1 VDVLFLIPNS
11 KKINYQSLAK
21 KYSAI
26 ETPTWGLLL
35 AESCRAF
42 GMQVCILD
50 VNAENLGNDE
60 IYSRVVSIN
69 PRILCFVVYGQNVNA
84 GTANMQGA
92 TDLSNF
98 LKKKKNTLL
107 IAFIGSHVQALPY
120 DTLKKEKS
128 IDFVFTNEGVYAL
141 RNILNLEGL
150 ITSNLKNIKGIAF
163 RESKN
168 IIINPHEETVPTNKM
183 DIDLPG
189 YAWDLLPFNK
199 KPFDLYRSPLW
210 HAEYDENKRSPYAS
224 LHTSLGCQFK
234 CSFCMIN
241 LINRNDEDKVGVAS
255 NYSQMRFWS
264 PNFIIKQFHMLK
276 EWG

>member
-1 VDVLFLIPNS
+1 MDVLFLIPNS

-98 LKKKKNTLL
+98 LKKKK
-107 IAFIGSHVQALPY
+107 
-120 DTLKKEKS
+120 
-128 IDFVFTNEGVYAL
+128 
-141 RNILNLEGL
+141 IL
-150 ITSNLKNIKGIAF
+150 
-163 RESKN
+163 
-168 IIINPHEETVPTNKM
+168 
-183 DIDLPG
+183 
-189 YAWDLLPFNK
+189 
-199 KPFDLYRSPLW
+199 
-210 HAEYDENKRSPYAS
+210 
-224 LHTSLGCQFK
+224 C
-234 CSFCMIN
+234 
-241 LINRNDEDKVGVAS
+241 
-255 NYSQMRFWS
+255 
-264 PNFIIKQFHMLK
+264 
-276 EWG
+276 